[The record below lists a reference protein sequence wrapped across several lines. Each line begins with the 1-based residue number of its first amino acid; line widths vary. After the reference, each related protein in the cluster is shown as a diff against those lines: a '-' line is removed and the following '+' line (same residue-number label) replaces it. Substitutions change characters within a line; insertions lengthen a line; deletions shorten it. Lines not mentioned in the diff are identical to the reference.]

1 MNLMSNCVVK
11 KLNDTFI
18 LLLTPATNF
27 SWLRV
32 SSTTRGIMNKLNR
45 LRLHSEKNK
54 SSCVCT
60 CQTTSFRSTGHAEVR
75 PPSSTHD
82 C

>member
-11 KLNDTFI
+11 NLNDTFI

-45 LRLHSEKNK
+45 LRLHSEKK
-54 SSCVCT
+54 
-60 CQTTSFRSTGHAEVR
+60 
-75 PPSSTHD
+75 
-82 C
+82 